1 MREILFTG
9 KRVDNNEWVEGYVSI
24 FGDTT
29 QIFVPFTDEE
39 IKENQGH
46 FLSAINGVWH
56 IVDPETVGEYIG
68 LTDKDGR
75 KIFEGH
81 IVQDDIE
88 RKCVV
93 RYLGGHWS
101 PFAVYPEYTCWSQR
115 DCKIIGNVHDNP
127 ELLKSE

>member
-9 KRVDNNEWVEGYVSI
+9 KRVDNNEWVEGYMSV

-46 FLSAINGVWH
+46 FLSAIDGVWY

-68 LTDKDGR
+68 LIDKNEK
-75 KIFEGH
+75 KIFEGY
-81 IVQDDIE
+81 IVKDDIG
-88 RKCVV
+88 RKCTV
-93 RYLGGHWS
+93 RYLNGYWF
-101 PFAVYPEYTCWSQR
+101 PFTAFPEYECWYEKH
-115 DCKIIGNVHDNP
+115 CEVIGNIHDNP
-127 ELLKSE
+127 DLLKI